1 MTTSTLLAALI
12 AGSLFRFNVGPDV
25 PPLVT
30 QMPPAL
36 EVSVSADLV
45 RPELSWWT
53 LYNDPILNACVE
65 QAFKRNAGLDM
76 AIARVEQARAALGES
91 RSFQSPTLDAQGS
104 TARGRVLGPVPGSQ
118 TEQEQ
123 NILMGSVNY
132 EVDFFGRMK
141 KATAAARA
149 DWLATQAAR
158 DSVRLILAGDV
169 AKTYFGLRGA
179 DAQLRI
185 AQKTLAARMQSLE
198 LQREL
203 YTLGRDSE
211 LNYRRAQADTA
222 QIAVQVKQFENHLAR
237 FEHALLVLLGYEPKE
252 MVRLQGQA
260 PLSEDIAPQ
269 LPDVPIGLPSD
280 LLVRRPDILQAEQQ
294 YLAAMARVGQA
305 NAARY
310 PSFSLTGLFGAASNE
325 LGDLFSGPTGWSLT
339 GQLLAPVFDAG
350 RRKSRLEQAEARA
363 WESRAFY
370 EQTVRVAFQET
381 LNALVNREKTNQSA
395 QLLMVREEAQ
405 QRSYE
410 LATFLYDKGR
420 VGQIDVLDA
429 QRLLL
434 QAQLDRESNHTAQ
447 LNAVVDVCLAIG
459 GGWKARVSDDLEL
472 LPVKKRYLQ
481 K

>member
-25 PPLVT
+25 PPLET
-30 QMPPAL
+30 QMPPAM
-36 EVSVSADLV
+36 EVSVSADVV
-45 RPELSWWT
+45 RPEFSWWT
-53 LYNDPILNACVE
+53 LYDDPVLNACVD

-76 AIARVEQARAALGES
+76 AVARVEQARAALGES

-104 TARGRVLGPVPGSQ
+104 TARGRVLGPVAGSQ
-118 TEQEQ
+118 TEQDQ
-123 NILMGSVNY
+123 NILLGSVNY

-149 DWLATQAAR
+149 DWFATQAAR

-185 AQKTLAARMQSLE
+185 AQKTLAARVLSLE
-198 LQREL
+198 LQRQR
-203 YTLGRDSE
+203 YKLGRDSE
-211 LNYRRAQADTA
+211 LNYRRSLADTA
-222 QIAVQVKQFENHLAR
+222 QIAVQVKQFENSLAR
-237 FEHALLVLLGYEPKE
+237 HEHALLVLLGYDPKD
-252 MVRLQGQA
+252 MVRIRGEA
-260 PLSEDIAPQ
+260 AVSADKGPR
-269 LPDVPIGLPSD
+269 LPDIPVGLPSD
-280 LLVRRPDILQAEQQ
+280 ILERRPDILRAQQQ

-310 PSFSLTGLFGAASNE
+310 PSFSLTGLFGTASSE

-363 WESRAFY
+363 WEARVFY

-381 LNALVNREKTNQSA
+381 LNALVNREKLNQTGD
-395 QLLMVREEAQ
+395 LLTAREEAQ
-405 QRSYE
+405 QRAYE
-410 LATFLYDKGR
+410 LASFLYAKGR

-429 QRLLL
+429 ERLLL
-434 QAQLDRESNHTAQ
+434 QAQLDRESNYTGQ

-459 GGWKARVSDDLEL
+459 GGWKVRASDDIEL

-481 K
+481 